1 MLGSAAD
8 AEDLV
13 QESYIRWRQAAEMEI
28 RSPRAF
34 LVTVVSRLCINHLQ
48 SARVQREEYVGQWLP
63 EPLVTGPLDGGPS
76 EIACIDQSLSMAFL
90 VLLEKLNPTE
100 RAVFLLRE
108 VFDYEYA
115 EISPILGLNEA
126 NCRQIL
132 RRARQHIADKRP
144 RFEASQQQHESLL
157 HEFVEAT
164 SRGDLDGL
172 VALLSKDVVF
182 HSDGGGKAPALPN
195 PVYGSVNV
203 GRAILGGLQRLVPQG
218 LVRRT
223 AEINGKPGIISYLD
237 GRPYAVLTIDIV
249 EGFIASIYIVSNP
262 EKLERLHRP
271 NAPS

>member
-1 MLGSAAD
+1 M
-8 AEDLV
+8 
-13 QESYIRWRQAAEMEI
+13 
-28 RSPRAF
+28 
-34 LVTVVSRLCINHLQ
+34 
-48 SARVQREEYVGQWLP
+48 
-63 EPLVTGPLDGGPS
+63 
-76 EIACIDQSLSMAFL
+76 
-90 VLLEKLNPTE
+90 
-100 RAVFLLRE
+100 
-108 VFDYEYA
+108 
-115 EISPILGLNEA
+115 LGLNEA

-262 EKLERLHRP
+262 EKLERLPRP